1 MISASMRVRTS
12 RARRV
17 AALLA
22 TSALI
27 ACGGGGVA
35 EENVGGTVAVR
46 TETVAARDFTESVS
60 AIGQVVPRPGHAA
73 AISAPA
79 PTRVIGVLVSAGA
92 RVSRGASLVLLES
105 AVFAAAATSARANA
119 EAARQNA
126 ARAGRLVD
134 AGIMPRREL
143 EQATAALA
151 TAEADLVVAERNLE
165 LGVVRAPFDGVI
177 TRVAAVLGA
186 AVDVG
191 DVLVEEADPSAVD
204 VVFAV
209 PSSAAARIRVG
220 AAVELRADESD
231 GGSAVSRGAVAEVG
245 GVVDP
250 ETRSVAVRVMVAGV
264 HRPLRI
270 GETIYGEIVVRTSR
284 GAIVVSVDA
293 LVPDGDGFQVFVVDS
308 ADVAHAT
315 PVVVGARHDGRA
327 RILNG
332 LAAGDRVV
340 TYGAYGIDDG
350 SKVTAAKP

>member
-1 MISASMRVRTS
+1 MISASSCDRAS
-12 RARRV
+12 WARRV
-17 AALLA
+17 ATWLA

-27 ACGGGGVA
+27 ACGGGEVA
-35 EENVGGTVAVR
+35 QEDVAATVAVR
-46 TETVAARDFTESVS
+46 TEIVAARDFTESVS

-79 PTRVIGVLVSAGA
+79 PTRVTGVLVTAGA
-92 RVSRGASLVLLES
+92 RVSRGAILVLLES
-105 AVFAAAATSARANA
+105 AVFAAAERSARANA
-119 EAARQNA
+119 DAARQNA
-126 ARAGRLVD
+126 DRARRLVD
-134 AGIMPRREL
+134 AGILPRREL

-151 TAEADLVVAERNLE
+151 TADADLVVAARNLD

-209 PSSAAARIRVG
+209 PSSAAARIRTG
-220 AAVELRADESD
+220 ATVELRVDEADS
-231 GGSAVSRGAVAEVG
+231 GSAVSRGAVAEVG

-250 ETRSVAVRVMVAGV
+250 ETRSVAVRVMVAAA

-270 GETIYGEIVVRTSR
+270 GETIYGEIVVSTSR

-293 LVPDGDGFQVFVVDS
+293 LVPDGDGFRVFVVDS

-315 PVVVGARHDGRA
+315 PVQVGARHGGVA

-332 LAAGDRVV
+332 LAAGDHVV

-350 SKVTAAKP
+350 AKVTAPKP